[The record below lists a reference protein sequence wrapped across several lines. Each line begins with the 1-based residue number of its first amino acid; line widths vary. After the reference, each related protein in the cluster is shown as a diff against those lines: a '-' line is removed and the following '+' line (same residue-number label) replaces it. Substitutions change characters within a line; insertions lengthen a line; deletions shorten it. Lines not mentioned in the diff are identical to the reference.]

1 MPQPSE
7 LDLFVIG
14 AFAVMTGVC
23 LYAFGIDP
31 FSFKGVIR
39 LAGSAILAGATAKL
53 AVEYVHARRHWRT
66 VLNTRSPR

>member
-14 AFAVMTGVC
+14 TCAVMTGIC
-23 LYAFGIDP
+23 LYAFGLDP
-31 FSFKGVIR
+31 YSLKGGIR

-53 AVEYVHARRHWRT
+53 AVEYFQARRHWRT
-66 VLNTRSPR
+66 VLNVRAE